1 MRILAGVVL
10 ALLFAAPANACTK
23 LPAKSGTDVPISAS
37 NAGETKRTAVR
48 VCGRTL
54 ATATLTGSGTRHKD
68 GARLGEASAAGHR
81 VAWIEER
88 HSNGLRT
95 AIVTLADARRGVL
108 RRFVV
113 RRDRSR
119 LRSQIHVLLTRRGDL
134 AWTAGTAGKRGD
146 VMVKQPGKPR
156 KRLSRYS
163 AYGLGLEDGRTLLW
177 GDFSDLG
184 FYDLRHKRCP
194 SRSGYKAYRRDTGRV
209 KITYKVYDLASIDG
223 PFTVL
228 RGCDTQTGHDRV
240 LLVTPIA
247 PDAGPPDETLY
258 ISGADRTWVVMYTES
273 YTPYFT
279 GPWDLTAVDVVSGR
293 AVHGPVKPT
302 DADPPGRGLAV
313 TDQGVIAWRDDDV
326 LYALVKGSVTE
337 LDRGGVLTD
346 PHAQSDAV
354 TWTHDGAPRSFRPR
368 D

>member
-1 MRILAGVVL
+1 MRILAGVGL
-10 ALLFAAPANACTK
+10 ALLFAAPANACTE
-23 LPAKSGTDVPISAS
+23 LPTRSGTDVPISAF

-68 GARLGEASAAGHR
+68 GTRLGEASAAGHR

-88 HSNGLRT
+88 HRNGQRT

-108 RRFVV
+108 RRFVA

-119 LRSQIHVLLTRRGDL
+119 LRSQIHVLLTREGDL

-228 RGCDTQTGHDRV
+228 RGCDTQTGRDRV
-240 LLVTPIA
+240 LLVTPI
-247 PDAGPPDETLY
+247 
-258 ISGADRTWVVMYTES
+258 
-273 YTPYFT
+273 
-279 GPWDLTAVDVVSGR
+279 
-293 AVHGPVKPT
+293 
-302 DADPPGRGLAV
+302 DPMPGRPTRCCTSAAPTG
-313 TDQGVIAWRDDDV
+313 R
-326 LYALVKGSVTE
+326 GS
-337 LDRGGVLTD
+337 
-346 PHAQSDAV
+346 
-354 TWTHDGAPRSFRPR
+354 
-368 D
+368 